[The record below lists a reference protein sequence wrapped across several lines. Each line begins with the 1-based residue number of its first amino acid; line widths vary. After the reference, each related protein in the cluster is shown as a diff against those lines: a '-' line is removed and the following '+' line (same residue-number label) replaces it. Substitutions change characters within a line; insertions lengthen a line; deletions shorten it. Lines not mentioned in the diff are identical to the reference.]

1 MEIDRTAYRIVPFAP
16 GPIKSNLPPGR
27 PALGFSIFPLE
38 GCNTIPWIFAD
49 RQLNEVTDKKLV
61 EEFER
66 VEEERMG
73 HGKHEEF
80 HRFMEELQ
88 KSYGS

>member
-1 MEIDRTAYRIVPFAP
+1 
-16 GPIKSNLPPGR
+16 
-27 PALGFSIFPLE
+27 
-38 GCNTIPWIFAD
+38 
-49 RQLNEVTDKKLV
+49 VTDKKLV
-61 EEFER
+61 EAFER